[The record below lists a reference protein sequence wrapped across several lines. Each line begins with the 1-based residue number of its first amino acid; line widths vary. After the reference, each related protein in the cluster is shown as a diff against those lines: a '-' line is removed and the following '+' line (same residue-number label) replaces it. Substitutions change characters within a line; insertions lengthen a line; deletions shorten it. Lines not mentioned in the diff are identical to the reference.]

1 MAARDA
7 ARAARRRRGAGRAL
21 RRSSPT
27 SRRSLPSSAASTG
40 ARTRT
45 SCGRRCSPTSRE
57 RRAVGELVYERD
69 GRVVAQFE
77 LAPVELGSAHRG
89 LAQPDRA
96 ALLGWA
102 ASLPEA
108 RGTGAGLALMDASL
122 ALAHEQSYASM
133 VTDWRE
139 TNLLSSR
146 FWPAR
151 GFRRSFLRL

>member
-1 MAARDA
+1 ML
-7 ARAARRRRGAGRAL
+7 RA
-21 RRSSPT
+21 
-27 SRRSLPSSAASTG
+27 SLLADVAND
-40 ARTRT
+40 
-45 SCGRRCSPTSRE
+45 E
-57 RRAVGELVYERD
+57 LGELVYERD

-77 LAPVELGSAHRG
+77 LAPVELGSTHRG

-102 ASLPEA
+102 ATAPEA
-108 RGTGAGLALMDASL
+108 RGTGAGVALTEASL
-122 ALAHEQSYASM
+122 AWAHERGYACM

-151 GFRRSFLRL
+151 GFRRSFRAALPLDPLRVAGSAAGAAEPAVRAVLRRP